1 MISFKKLLVTLCVAL
16 YCTSSTFGDSS
27 LDEHEENSYYTI
39 EGKVYPPELFTEDSN
54 WYNTIESTIFIK

>member
-1 MISFKKLLVTLCVAL
+1 MISSNKFVVALCVAL

-54 WYNTIESTIFIK
+54 WYILLNLTY